1 MGEIYAVLGL
11 LLGMSMVFFRNPL
24 AVVVEQAVRAVLGPK
39 ASRTSIRIMSLALI
53 FLFAGAVVALLYLL
67 PS

>member
-11 LLGMSMVFFRNPL
+11 LLGMSMVFFRNPI
-24 AVVVEQAVRAVLGPK
+24 AVVVEQAVRAVLGSK
-39 ASRTSIRIMSLALI
+39 ASRRSIRLISLALI
-53 FLFAGAVVALLYLL
+53 FLFAGVVVALLYLL